1 MNCSKCGKEN
11 SADAIFCSN
20 CGRKLS
26 VAPGGDEQGNAPGAV
41 REPVKTTSGKAI
53 AGLVCGIIG
62 VIPFPLINFLL
73 AVLAVIFSILAR
85 GEIKKDPSKTG
96 AGLATAGLV
105 LGIVDFVIGILLLAA
120 IAIPNFIMYQS
131 RARDSVVKNNMYRIQ
146 VAMEDFSTQRVDM
159 KYPLNAD
166 SKTDKG
172 ESFESMLK
180 LLNLNDPFNRKPAI
194 VSFKGDI
201 AKAPSEYQ
209 TIDISPGEIYIFSD
223 GMNYLILGG
232 DRNGTSYTFRL
243 SSGKR

>member
-1 MNCSKCGKEN
+1 MNCPKCGKEN

-26 VAPGGDEQGNAPGAV
+26 IAPGDDEQGNAPGVV

-62 VIPFPLINFLL
+62 VIPFPLINFMLG
-73 AVLAVIFSILAR
+73 VLALVFSSLAR
-85 GEIKKDPSKTG
+85 SEIKKDRSKSG

-105 LGIVDFVIGILLLAA
+105 LGIVDFVIAILLLAA
-120 IAIPNFIMYQS
+120 IVIPNIFVYQT
-131 RARDSVVKNNMYRIQ
+131 RAKDSMVKNNMYRIQ

-166 SKTDKG
+166 SKTDRG

-180 LLNLNDPFNRKPAI
+180 LLNLNDPFTRKPAI
-194 VSFKGDI
+194 VTFKGDI

-209 TIDISPGEIYIFSD
+209 AIDISPGDIYVFSD
-223 GMNYLILGG
+223 GLNYLILGG
-232 DRNGTSYTFRL
+232 DRNGASYTFRL
-243 SSGKR
+243 SSGKQ